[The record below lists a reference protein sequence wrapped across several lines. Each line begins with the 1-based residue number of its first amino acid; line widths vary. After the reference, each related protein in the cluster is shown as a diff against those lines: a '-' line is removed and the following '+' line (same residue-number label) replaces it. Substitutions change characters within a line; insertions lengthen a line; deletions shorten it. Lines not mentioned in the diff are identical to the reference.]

1 MEAWIA
7 ITKDG
12 CSCRGVARRAG
23 IRGDLQS
30 ARVRRRARDA
40 SRSTTVN
47 AVPGNAV
54 RVRTNAAADSRA
66 RYRFDRFVLTDDRL
80 AADGHTVRLA
90 AKPLGVLRTLVA
102 NAGRVT
108 TKQELVDAV
117 WDDRAVSDESIA
129 RSVFLVR
136 QALGELDANPPRF
149 VETVY
154 GRGYRFVADVVVEL
168 EPRATGR
175 FAPRTTTIAERE
187 ALNLCIEAR
196 YRQSRRI
203 GDLVEALR
211 LYERALE
218 IVPDFQPARV
228 GLAAYSLWLASNGVM
243 DPLTAAARARA
254 QLHATLARDP
264 ADPRA
269 HATLGLLSSSFDWD
283 VVAADAA
290 FSLAIAARPEDP
302 LVNGFAARHW
312 ASMGDWD
319 QSRAAIDMALAAEPA
334 SITLRNIRALIAACA
349 GDTASAVAEL
359 QTAIA
364 LEPDHPNPKF
374 FHALIVAAAGGPGV
388 ADAYDAIRRLHA
400 HAGDVPLLRVLLG
413 YAAACAGDEAGAA
426 AALAYVAATAPTR
439 YVVPTA
445 VALIHVARD
454 DRDAAFKWLERA
466 IEERCSWL
474 AMAAVLPPLA
484 VLRADPRFARVRAA
498 IGR

>member
-1 MEAWIA
+1 M
-7 ITKDG
+7 
-12 CSCRGVARRAG
+12 RAG
-23 IRGDLQS
+23 GM
-30 ARVRRRARDA
+30 
-40 SRSTTVN
+40 
-47 AVPGNAV
+47 
-54 RVRTNAAADSRA
+54 ADSRA
-66 RYRFDRFVLTDDRL
+66 RFRFDRFVLTDDRL
-80 AADGHTVRLA
+80 TTDGQTVRLA
-90 AKPLGVLRTLVA
+90 AKPLGVLRALVA

-108 TKQELVDAV
+108 TKQELVEAV
-117 WDDRAVSDESIA
+117 WNARAVSDESIA

-154 GRGYRFVADVVVEL
+154 GRGYRFVADVAIEL
-168 EPRATGR
+168 EPGAAART
-175 FAPRTTTIAERE
+175 APRTTTNTERE

-218 IVPDFQPARV
+218 IVPDYQPARV
-228 GLAAYSLWLASNGVM
+228 GLAEYSLWLASNGVM

-254 QLHATLARDP
+254 QLHAALARDP
-264 ADPRA
+264 LYPRA

-283 VVAADAA
+283 VGAADAA

-312 ASMGDWD
+312 ASMGEWD
-319 QSRAAIDMALAAEPA
+319 QARAAIDTALAAEPA

-349 GDTASAVAEL
+349 GDTPAAIAEL

-374 FHALIVAAAGGPGV
+374 FHALIVAAAGGAGG
-388 ADAYDAIRRLHA
+388 AGAYDAIRRLHA
-400 HAGDVPLLRVLLG
+400 HAGDVPLLRVVLG
-413 YAAACAGDEAGAA
+413 YAAACAGDDAGAA
-426 AALAYVAATAPTR
+426 AALKFVADTAPTR

-445 VALIHVARD
+445 VALIHVARG
-454 DRDAAFKWLERA
+454 DRDAAFRWLDRA
-466 IEERCSWL
+466 IEERCAWL

-484 VLRADPRFARVRAA
+484 PLRGDPRFARVRAA